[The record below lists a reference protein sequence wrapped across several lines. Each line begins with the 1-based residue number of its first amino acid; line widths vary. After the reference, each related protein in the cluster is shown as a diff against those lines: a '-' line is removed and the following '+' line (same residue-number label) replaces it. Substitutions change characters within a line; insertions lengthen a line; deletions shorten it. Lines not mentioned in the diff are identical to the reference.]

1 MIINFSKSDFFNKL
15 FPEVDQA
22 DNEAVKNKL
31 IEYYNPKKV
40 LIQIDGEKIL
50 VQIQDSEGV
59 TKPTDFFKATDLCT
73 KKRYQEAI
81 PIFLKLIEN
90 NPTDSEYY
98 RNIAQ
103 AYEESGEF
111 EKAIDYLIDALR
123 WDPSNHWALIL
134 MGNIYIRNY
143 RDVNTAMTYFDQ
155 VMESNPNN
163 YVALNNIGGIF
174 LQLGKLNVAEK
185 YFTNA
190 YKSNPKFPN
199 VTLGLGL
206 VNFHQGELKT
216 AFDFFIETFRNE
228 ENTNSTIYQKALQ
241 HAIECS
247 KTLVNQ

>member
-15 FPEVDQA
+15 FHEVDQA
-22 DNEAVKNKL
+22 DNEAVKKKL

-59 TKPTDFFKATDLCT
+59 TKPNDFFKATDLCT

-155 VMESNPNN
+155 VMESNLNN

-206 VNFHQGELKT
+206 VKFHQGELKT
-216 AFDFFIETFRNE
+216 AFDFLSKHSKMKRIQIVR
-228 ENTNSTIYQKALQ
+228 STKKLY
-241 HAIECS
+241 S
-247 KTLVNQ
+247 TR